1 MSDRGRLYAWLAFV
15 GAFAALNYGARF
27 SGDQPDRSVLYTY
40 SAAVLGFVQ
49 LVLILGIMLL
59 IARGQP
65 KREYFA
71 MRRPRSW
78 PRSAGLA
85 VLVLLAVFILAG
97 ILQPFLNPDR
107 EQGLVPERWRPEHAT
122 AFALNFAVVA
132 LAAPV
137 VEELTFRGIGFRLL
151 LPFGQITAIVLV
163 GIFFALAHGLVEAL
177 PILAAFG
184 SGLAFLRA
192 RTESVY
198 PGMLVHAAF
207 NSLVLAL
214 AVTT

>member
-1 MSDRGRLYAWLAFV
+1 VSDRGRLYAWLAFV

-59 IARGQP
+59 ITRGRP
-65 KREYFA
+65 KREYLA

-78 PRSAGLA
+78 PRAAGLA
-85 VLVLLAVFILAG
+85 VLVLVGVFMLAG
-97 ILQPFLNPDR
+97 ILQPFLDPGH
-107 EQGLVPERWRPEHAT
+107 EQGLVPERWRPENAT